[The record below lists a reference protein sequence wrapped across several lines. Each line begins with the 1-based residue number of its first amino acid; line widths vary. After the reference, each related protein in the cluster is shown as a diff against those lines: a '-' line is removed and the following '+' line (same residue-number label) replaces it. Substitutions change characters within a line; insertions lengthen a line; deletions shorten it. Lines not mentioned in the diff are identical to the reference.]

1 MLYKTCRVTKRW
13 IILPLVLVAL
23 VFLTTHS
30 LSAAPGRDD
39 ISDLDAFIAK
49 TLKDYEVPGAAVAV
63 VKDGKVVLL
72 KGYGVRN
79 INKPE
84 LVDEDTIFQLASVT
98 KSFTAAAAA
107 TVADEGK
114 LEWDTPVFNYLPTFV
129 GYDPY
134 MTRHLTERD
143 LLAMRTGW
151 PEFTGDPLDD
161 FGYDRAEILHRLR
174 NLEPAYSLRE
184 VSQYS
189 NPGYFVAG
197 EVAAAA
203 SDLSWN
209 ELVEKRIMEPI
220 GMTRSG
226 TSVKDLADPNS
237 SANHA
242 IIDGKTVLV
251 EPSNQDTMGAAGAAT
266 STAADMAKYMQMY
279 LDKGAYEGKTV
290 LKPESVAE
298 LFKRSMI
305 GEITF
310 TELPPISETTGF
322 YYGMGFDSYD
332 YVGHQIVEK
341 AGALAG
347 VRTIVTFVPDLNAGI
362 FIAANMN
369 ITAFPEAI
377 RAYYLNQ
384 LLGMDPMTDQPKLL
398 ELNKTLAAFL
408 ETAPPPA
415 DAKPFLG
422 TLESLVGEYEN
433 KLYGICAIS
442 LDGEDLKGECGPNK
456 YAATITHYNNG
467 AFTWRFPG
475 ATNAN
480 ALLTF
485 NIGETGTADS
495 FNLEGL
501 GGFTRVKK

>member
-1 MLYKTCRVTKRW
+1 MLYKTFNFTKRW
-13 IILPLVLVAL
+13 ILLPVILMAL
-23 VFLTTHS
+23 VFLPTHS
-30 LSAAPGRDD
+30 LSAAPARDD

-49 TLKDYEVPGAAVAV
+49 TLKEYEVPGASVAV

-72 KGYGVRN
+72 KGYGVRD
-79 INKPE
+79 ISKPDP
-84 LVDEDTIFQLASVT
+84 VDEETIFQLASVT
-98 KSFTAAAAA
+98 KSLTAAAAA
-107 TVADEGK
+107 AVVDEGK
-114 LEWDTPVFNYLPTFV
+114 LEWDRPVFNYLPTFV
-129 GYDPY
+129 GFDPY

-151 PEFTGDPLDD
+151 PEFTGDPLDS

-203 SDLSWN
+203 SGESWN
-209 ELVEKRIMEPI
+209 DLVEKRIYEPI

-226 TSVKDLADPNS
+226 TSVKDLQDPNS

-242 IIDGKTVLV
+242 IVDGKVVLV
-251 EPSNQDTMGAAGAAT
+251 DPSNQDTMGAAGAAT

-279 LDKGAYEGKTV
+279 LNKGTFDGKSV

-298 LFKRSMI
+298 MFKRSMI

-310 TELPPISETTGF
+310 TELPPISDTTGF

-332 YVGHQIVEK
+332 YSGHQVVEK

-347 VRTIVTFVPDLNAGI
+347 VRTIVTLVPDLNAGI

-377 RAYYLNQ
+377 RAFYLNQ
-384 LLGMDPMTDQPKLL
+384 LLGIDPMADQAKLL
-398 ELNKTLAAFL
+398 EINKTLAAFL

-433 KLYGICAIS
+433 DLYGSCTIS
-442 LDGEDLKGECGPNK
+442 LEGEDLKGECGPAK
-456 YAATITHYNNG
+456 YSATITHYNNG
-467 AFTWRFPG
+467 AFMWRFPG

-495 FNLEGL
+495 MNLEGL
-501 GGFTRVKK
+501 GVFTRVNK